1 MEQLFVTPAGALM
14 ERWEKAFPKAL
25 LVSSVTEIP
34 EVSTEARAVI
44 WLDISALPP
53 ERRLSDIKEAIA
65 FGWPVVAMSA
75 TPAESEAFQMLNT
88 GAAGYCHVKAAPEQL
103 WEIGLVVE
111 HRGIWMPPELMQ
123 RLLKLSLR
131 VVHTAT
137 PVEQELNELTARE
150 LMVAE
155 QIATGASNR
164 EISER
169 LEITERTVKAHL
181 SAIFE
186 KLGVRDRV
194 QLALAMNNVTTY
206 TTVN

>member
-1 MEQLFVTPAGALM
+1 MEQLFVTPTGVLND
-14 ERWEKAFPKAL
+14 RWKKAFPKAL
-25 LVSSVTEIP
+25 VITNVSGIA
-34 EVSTEARAVI
+34 EASNSAKAVI
-44 WLDISALPP
+44 WLDISAVAAQD
-53 ERRLSDIKEAIA
+53 RLRDLKEAVT
-65 FGWPVVAMSA
+65 FGWPVVALAA
-75 TPAESEAFQMLNT
+75 TPAEAEAFQMLNT

-103 WEIGLVVE
+103 REIGLVVE
-111 HRGIWMPPELMQ
+111 HSGVWMPPELMQ

-131 VVHTAT
+131 VLPTEM
-137 PVEQELNELTARE
+137 PVEQELNDLTARE
-150 LMVAE
+150 QMVAE
-155 QIATGASNR
+155 QIATGATNR

-194 QLALAMNNVTTY
+194 QLALAMNNVPTY